1 MKNKKLFTLLAA
13 LGTMLFA
20 FLALCFNIVTVSSDF
35 ADVSIAENGFDLL
48 GGTEYDDFVDCAGW
62 LQTFSILLL
71 IAVIA
76 EALIYAY
83 LAYTKNEK
91 AEKTLKI
98 FVIVNVVLTLIYM
111 INGFIAVGDVESAV
125 SDLSDILDEDIDIS
139 KYVDIKTEAFLPLIF
154 TVLCAV
160 AYFVLDRMPE
170 TVGVQPT
177 AVKESVAAASAS
189 ETKGYIDDEHTAD
202 MLIKYKGLLDQGVI
216 TQEEYD
222 QKKTELL
229 KK

>member
-62 LQTFSILLL
+62 LQMFSILLL

-91 AEKTLKI
+91 TQKSLKI

-111 INGFIAVGDVESAV
+111 INGFIAVGDVESTL
-125 SDLSDILDEDIDIS
+125 SDLSDDLDIGEYI
-139 KYVDIKTEAFLPLIF
+139 DIKTEAFLPLIF
-154 TVLCAV
+154 TALCAV

>member
-13 LGTMLFA
+13 FGTMLFA
-20 FLALCFNIVTVSSDF
+20 FLALCFNIVTVSADF
-35 ADVSIAENGFDLL
+35 VDVSVAENGFDLL

-91 AEKTLKI
+91 TQKTLKI

-111 INGFIAVGDVESAV
+111 INGFIAVGDVESTL
-125 SDLSDILDEDIDIS
+125 SDLSDDLDIGEYIDIA
-139 KYVDIKTEAFLPLIF
+139 TEAFLPLIF
-154 TVLCAV
+154 TALCAV

-177 AVKESVAAASAS
+177 VVKESVAAASAS